1 MQEREQCNHGVQGEG
16 SGRTGMG
23 EVLVGTSL
31 KRVPLVWAPFITI
44 GRVMRFYTRGRESEG
59 LRKGKPSTSGRGVG
73 RGHLRSGGR
82 GIERPD
88 WKIVTGIQ
96 KGCC

>member
-23 EVLVGTSL
+23 EVLVGTRL

-44 GRVMRFYTRGRESEG
+44 GRAMRFYQGQ
-59 LRKGKPSTSGRGVG
+59 GV
-73 RGHLRSGGR
+73 
-82 GIERPD
+82 
-88 WKIVTGIQ
+88 
-96 KGCC
+96 